1 MSDAA
6 ASHIPSQ
13 TASAQTG
20 PGAPKRPLAHR
31 VVDEARRYLAFAAYL
46 VVVFG
51 TLILF
56 SLNIYTR
63 LDQDTQ
69 HYSSYHFYALGLI
82 NALVLA
88 KFMLV
93 IEATRLG
100 SLSLGRRLQQGP
112 LVYEIL
118 YRAVLFAAVLTAAYV
133 SEEVL
138 VGVWHGRSLGEVL
151 PEIAGGPRGLVTF
164 AWVMVVALIPYF
176 SLRAIERALGGTKLR
191 ALLLGTPVETEA
203 PGR

>member
-6 ASHIPSQ
+6 ASPIPSQ
-13 TASAQTG
+13 PPLARNG

-93 IEATRLG
+93 IEATKLG
-100 SLSLGRRLQQGP
+100 SLSFGRRLKQGP

-138 VGVWHGRSLGEVL
+138 VGVWHGRSVGEVL
-151 PEIAGGPRGLVTF
+151 PNVAGGPRGLVTF

-176 SLRAIERALGGTKLR
+176 SLRAIERALGNAKLR
-191 ALLLGTPVETEA
+191 ALLLGTHLEA
-203 PGR
+203 

>member
-6 ASHIPSQ
+6 ASPIPSQ
-13 TASAQTG
+13 SASARTG

-56 SLNIYTR
+56 SLNIYAR
-63 LDQDTQ
+63 LDRDTQ
-69 HYSSYHFYALGLI
+69 HYASYHFYALGLI

-93 IEATRLG
+93 IEATKLG
-100 SLSLGRRLQQGP
+100 SLSFGRRLQQGP

-138 VGVWHGRSLGEVL
+138 VGVWHGRSVSEVI
-151 PEIAGGPRGLVTF
+151 PQVAGGPRGLVTF

-176 SLRAIERALGGTKLR
+176 SLRAIERALGEAKLR
-191 ALLLGTPVETEA
+191 GLLLGTRLEA
-203 PGR
+203 

>member
-6 ASHIPSQ
+6 TSPISSQSASPR
-13 TASAQTG
+13 TG
-20 PGAPKRPLAHR
+20 PGAPEHPLAHR
-31 VVDEARRYLAFAAYL
+31 LVDEARRYLAFATYL

-63 LDQDTQ
+63 LDRDTQ

-93 IEATRLG
+93 IEATKLG
-100 SLSLGRRLQQGP
+100 SLSFGRRLQQGP

-138 VGVWHGRSLGEVL
+138 MGVWHGRSVGEVL
-151 PEIAGGPRGLVTF
+151 PDVAGGPRGLLTF
-164 AWVMVVALIPYF
+164 AWVMAVALIPYF
-176 SLRAIERALGGTKLR
+176 SLRAIERALGEAKLR
-191 ALLLGTPVETEA
+191 ALLLGTRLEA
-203 PGR
+203 